1 MLSSGSSASP
11 GDWTTAWVEQYGD
24 ALLRYIRLYV
34 KDAGLAQDIAQ
45 ETFARLYQFRCRHPG
60 RSVTASWLYTV
71 ARRLVIDHSRYEKV
85 RPTVSLEGRG
95 ADAAPVS
102 QDEASGVVQKA
113 HVQAILDRMPAK
125 ERECL
130 VLFYFQD
137 WSLEEIAAHLN
148 QRPVTVRV
156 RLHRARDRFRKIWKE
171 DGVDE

>member
-1 MLSSGSSASP
+1 MLRSGSSASP

-34 KDAGLAQDIAQ
+34 NDAALAQDIAQ
-45 ETFARLYQFRCRHPG
+45 ETFARLYQFRCRHPN
-60 RSVTASWLYTV
+60 RAVTASWLYTV

-85 RPTVSLEGRG
+85 RPTVSLEERG
-95 ADAAPVS
+95 VDPVPVS
-102 QDEASGVVQKA
+102 QDEASRVVEKTQ
-113 HVQAILDRMPAK
+113 VQAILDRMPTA

-156 RLHRARDRFRKIWKE
+156 RLHRARDRFRRIWKE
-171 DGVDE
+171 EGVDE